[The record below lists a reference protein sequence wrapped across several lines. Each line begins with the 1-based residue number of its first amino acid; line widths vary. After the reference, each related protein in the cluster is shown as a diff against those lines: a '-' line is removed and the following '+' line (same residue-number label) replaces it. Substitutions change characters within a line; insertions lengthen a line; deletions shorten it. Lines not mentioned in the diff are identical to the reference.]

1 MIEGGWC
8 VLFNSLKVQE
18 TPASL
23 VSNVFGGVPIYRTMY
38 FPVPTGRTKDL
49 DIYVWPMPL
58 QGVTAAFA
66 TSQPGPLG
74 LPGSDTTITASAS
87 TPAGINFLG
96 SSDSGVGLNFNLM
109 SSPDTT
115 SNLGSLMST

>member
-38 FPVPTGRTKDL
+38 VPVPTGRTKDL
-49 DIYVWPMPL
+49 DIYEIEVEAHAR
-58 QGVTAAFA
+58 VAR
-66 TSQPGPLG
+66 S
-74 LPGSDTTITASAS
+74 
-87 TPAGINFLG
+87 
-96 SSDSGVGLNFNLM
+96 
-109 SSPDTT
+109 
-115 SNLGSLMST
+115 